1 MTASETLP
9 KLKALTFFQDGGH
22 GWLKVPKK
30 DLEKLGIADKITGFS
45 YMNGDH
51 AYLEEDC
58 DLAIYLRALRIID
71 NGDSG
76 ERLKEFWERVKT
88 QDSSMSRNGSRV
100 RTYDRYEFHNDED
113 KQHIANICDRMLT
126 LKRWKPSV
134 ITKLEKRHYSLSTVN
149 YWKELYNIS

>member
-1 MTASETLP
+1 
-9 KLKALTFFQDGGH
+9 
-22 GWLKVPKK
+22 
-30 DLEKLGIADKITGFS
+30 
-45 YMNGDH
+45 
-51 AYLEEDC
+51 
-58 DLAIYLRALRIID
+58 LRIID

-100 RTYDRYEFHNDED
+100 RTYDRYEFYNDED